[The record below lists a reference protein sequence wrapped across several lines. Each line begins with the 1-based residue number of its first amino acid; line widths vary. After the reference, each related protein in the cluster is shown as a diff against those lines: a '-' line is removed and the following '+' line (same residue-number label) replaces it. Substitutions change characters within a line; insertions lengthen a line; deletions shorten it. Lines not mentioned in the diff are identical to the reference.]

1 MHTHTH
7 QALDFTFN
15 TLERLL
21 GLLPHLWPFVPPLCF
36 GHSDALLC
44 IAALDVSVYLTR
56 ATSQSIDFLRIQ
68 ILRNAFCLRHSLLIS
83 MIKLHLPPPSS
94 PLLSVSVSV
103 FFNSLNI
110 CMSAH
115 IDVTGAKKLLTKD
128 TVCRL
133 SSKNV
138 LCLLLSPCAM
148 MKHDEKQLMMRH
160 TKPQIIYYTHTRS
173 ELCLTF

>member
-21 GLLPHLWPFVPPLCF
+21 GLLPHLWPFVPPLCS

-44 IAALDVSVYLTR
+44 IAALDVCVWHKP
-56 ATSQSIDFLRIQ
+56 
-68 ILRNAFCLRHSLLIS
+68 LRNQLIFS
-83 MIKLHLPPPSS
+83 GYRYYKMLFVWDTHYWSTWLSYPPSS
-94 PLLSVSVSV
+94 LLQSVSVSV
-103 FFNSLNI
+103 FFSSLNS

-115 IDVTGAKKLLTKD
+115 IDVTGAKKLLTKE

-160 TKPQIIYYTHTRS
+160 TKPQIIYCTHTRS